1 MTQIHIV
8 LRRVN
13 PALDIDLV
21 QVGYIKD
28 GQFSQLPVNVLAN
41 TSIFEYFV
49 TSTISS
55 SPFVAHSLVSHL
67 VTGLSTAP
75 NFALEFFDN
84 TLVLMFDFDLDSN
97 ESASKEEGKGN

>member
-13 PALDIDLV
+13 PALDIDLA

-28 GQFSQLPVNVLAN
+28 GQFTQLPVSALEN
-41 TSIFEYFV
+41 SPIFGYFIN
-49 TSTISS
+49 STISS
-55 SPFVAHSLVSHL
+55 SPIVTHSIVSHL
-67 VTGLSTAP
+67 VADLSTAP

-84 TLVLMFDFDLDSN
+84 TLVLMFDFNLDSY